1 VLKLSNTLEEER
13 SQRETFDEKKGKET
27 KILDENLHQLL
38 EEEKSVNNDIIDTQ
52 SLIFIPV
59 LSFFEEQ
66 TSC

>member
-1 VLKLSNTLEEER
+1 MLKLSNTLEEER